1 MNAKPRALPSAFVL
15 FASLAGTLLISGC
28 VSSPR
33 VATAPAHPTVVV
45 AAPPPPPPPV
55 VVAQPVYVPQP
66 YDAYVSV
73 VLDRDVVYAGGS
85 TYIWI
90 VGPDGHRQRRLY
102 GRGDLRGEVLHRRAE
117 LRVVMARNE
126 GHLPMQHARVPE
138 SQRVHVTMQPHGAPP
153 HGMPPHGNRP
163 QPGGHAPVHT
173 AAHRPPPAPN
183 RNQNANASANA
194 GHHRHPD
201 GHPNAAPAPRLA
213 GQPPH
218 AGNAS

>member
-1 MNAKPRALPSAFVL
+1 MHAKPRALPSASVL
-15 FASLAGTLLISGC
+15 FGTLAATLLISGC
-28 VSSPR
+28 VSGPR
-33 VATAPAHPTVVV
+33 VATAPARPTTVV
-45 AAPPPPPPPV
+45 AAPPPPPSPV

-90 VGPDGHRQRRLY
+90 MGADGHRQRRYY

-117 LRVVMARNE
+117 LRVVMAHNE
-126 GHLPMQHARVPE
+126 GHLPMQHARMPE
-138 SQRVHVTMQPHGAPP
+138 PQRMRVTMQPHGAPP
-153 HGMPPHGNRP
+153 HGYRP
-163 QPGGHAPVHT
+163 QPGGHPPAHT
-173 AAHRPPPAPN
+173 AQRRPPTASG
-183 RNQNANASANA
+183 RNANTSANANA

-201 GHPNAAPAPRLA
+201 GHPDGTPAPRFA

-218 AGNAS
+218 AG